1 MNRFQMRRWV
11 STGAVLGAALWSA
24 TALAQGAFP
33 QRLAPPP
40 PRNVVPDDGAW
51 RGTLGSAFSFA
62 SGNRTT
68 SAALLNA
75 SAVRATI
82 DDRITVS
89 AALDYGRS
97 RGPDGVSSTTAHR
110 WFNTAEYDW
119 NLSPV
124 WFISQR
130 GIAEANRVV
139 RLNLRAL
146 VAQSVGYKII
156 DQGDLSLSLYGGLAY
171 MTERWGEP
179 KTIGG
184 RTDTRFDRFSLYLS
198 EESRHRFGENVTLS
212 QRLEVYPGITGDKA
226 VLGRFASNLGVAMTR
241 TLQINVGLIHTV
253 NTKPPLGLNK
263 SDTSLFTGISLRFG
277 PE

>member
-1 MNRFQMRRWV
+1 MRRWL
-11 STGAVLGAALWSA
+11 STGATLVAALCSA
-24 TALAQGAFP
+24 SAIAQGAFP
-33 QRLAPPP
+33 ERLGPPP
-40 PRNVVPDDGAW
+40 PRTVVPDDGLW
-51 RGTLGSAFSFA
+51 RGTLGSAFSL
-62 SGNRTT
+62 SEGSRTNA
-68 SAALLNA
+68 AALVNA
-75 SAVRATI
+75 SAVRATV
-82 DDRITVS
+82 DDRITLS

-97 RGPDGVSSTTAHR
+97 RGSDGITTTTAHR

-130 GIAEANRVV
+130 GIAEANRPA
-139 RLNLRAL
+139 RLSLRAV
-146 VAQSVGYKII
+146 VAQSVGYKVI
-156 DQGDLSLSLYGGLAY
+156 DEGNLALSLYGGLAY

-184 RTDTRFDRFSLYLS
+184 STDTRFDRFSLYLS

-241 TLQINVGLIHTV
+241 TLQINVGLIHTI
-253 NTKPPLGLNK
+253 NTRPPLGLNK
-263 SDTSLFTGISLRFG
+263 TETSLFTGINVRFG